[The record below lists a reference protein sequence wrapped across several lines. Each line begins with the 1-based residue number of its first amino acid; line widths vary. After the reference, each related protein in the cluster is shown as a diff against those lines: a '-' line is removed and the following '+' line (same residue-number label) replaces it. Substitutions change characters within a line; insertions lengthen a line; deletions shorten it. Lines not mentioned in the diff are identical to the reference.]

1 MYVNNGFFYF
11 MIKYYVFRYFNFVN
25 NFYDKIVNEEIWGK
39 QVVNIKEVLIVIF
52 FINFIV

>member
-25 NFYDKIVNEEIWGK
+25 NFYDKIVDEEIWGK
-39 QVVNIKEVLIVIF
+39 QVVNIKEVLMVIF